1 MKRLSKFSRSIKG
14 KIVLL
19 TGAAS
24 GMGRATAEL
33 FSDEGAVVIVSDLNQ
48 HSVNNVVEKIRK
60 NGSDAEGFVLD
71 ISDKKN
77 IQDVV
82 KKITNQNVMILK
94 ITDNINLGIVEN
106 FIYNFTIIWDYSKY
120 DDIIFSCNLIR
131 SFS

>member
-48 HSVNNVVEKIRK
+48 HSVNL
-60 NGSDAEGFVLD
+60 S
-71 ISDKKN
+71 
-77 IQDVV
+77 
-82 KKITNQNVMILK
+82 
-94 ITDNINLGIVEN
+94 
-106 FIYNFTIIWDYSKY
+106 
-120 DDIIFSCNLIR
+120 LIHI
-131 SFS
+131 

>member
-1 MKRLSKFSRSIKG
+1 MSRLSKFSRSIKG

-48 HSVNNVVEKIRK
+48 HSVNNVVEKIKK
-60 NGSDAEGFVLD
+60 NGSDAEGYVLD

-82 KKITNQNVMILK
+82 
-94 ITDNINLGIVEN
+94 
-106 FIYNFTIIWDYSKY
+106 
-120 DDIIFSCNLIR
+120 
-131 SFS
+131 